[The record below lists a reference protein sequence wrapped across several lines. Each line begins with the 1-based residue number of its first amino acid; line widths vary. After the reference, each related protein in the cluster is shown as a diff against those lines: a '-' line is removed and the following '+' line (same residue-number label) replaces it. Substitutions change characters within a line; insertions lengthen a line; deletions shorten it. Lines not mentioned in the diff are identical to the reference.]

1 MTLRTGHDTDD
12 EDTVMVPGIS
22 MDDDDSSLKQI
33 FVVSDEA
40 DIPSYDEVRR
50 VWFEQI
56 SAQSSL
62 LQFEHLF
69 ISCFAEL

>member
-50 VWFEQI
+50 VWLEQI
-56 SAQSSL
+56 SA
-62 LQFEHLF
+62 
-69 ISCFAEL
+69 